1 MSNIDTIPQLP
12 RDARG
17 KRPQFY
23 ETPGL
28 DHAMSMILVLAEELT
43 VVRERLDTVERI
55 AAAKGLILEEEIE
68 RYRPDQ
74 AALDQREARRQEFL
88 DHLYYLA
95 RKEAAELASAD
106 TSERYESSLAEI
118 AQR

>member
-1 MSNIDTIPQLP
+1 MSNTDTTPRLP

-55 AAAKGLILEEEIE
+55 ADAKGLILEQEIE

-74 AALDQREARRQEFL
+74 TVLDQREARRQEFL
-88 DHLYYLA
+88 EHLYYVA
-95 RKEAAELASAD
+95 RKEATELANAD
-106 TSERYESSLAEI
+106 TSERYESSLKEI